1 MARKGLDSEMII
13 VTAAQLVE
21 EKGYANFSLNELAA
35 KLGVKTASLYNHIES
50 IREVNSKIS
59 RLAVSRLHQILEN
72 AIFEKNRD
80 QALMSLSM
88 SYRNFAK
95 DNPELYK
102 AVIRL
107 PSTEDDQLK
116 ESGAKVVEPMI
127 TVLKCYDLDGP
138 ELIHLSRTLRSAI
151 HGFVEMEEAGFFR
164 RLDANIDESYK
175 KMITGYILLLNGYH
189 T

>member
-13 VTAAQLVE
+13 STAAQLIE

-59 RLAVSRLHQILEN
+59 RLAVNRLHQLLEN

-80 QALMSLSM
+80 HALLSLATA
-88 SYRNFAK
+88 YRNFAK

-107 PSTEDDQLK
+107 PSSEDDQLK
-116 ESGAKVVEPMI
+116 ESGAEVVEPI
-127 TVLKCYDLDGP
+127 IAVLKQYALD
-138 ELIHLSRTLRSAI
+138 EFDMIHLSRALRSAL

-164 RLDANIDESYK
+164 KHDANIDDSYK
-175 KMITGYILLLNGYH
+175 KMIEGYILLLNGYH